1 MGTTEKSSVIV
12 ELYDLALTERK
23 DDRFGR
29 VVTTK
34 SLSENDLV
42 NIAVSRRT
50 DLNATTLK
58 ASMEILKEIAIEQ
71 IANGASVN
79 FGLGY
84 FNLTVNGVFIGDHA
98 KWDSSQHSL
107 LVNSTPTAG
116 LRDAVKATTVD
127 VRGMA
132 VSGPVINKL
141 TDVGSGE
148 ENTRLTPGG
157 GVNLT
162 GSKIKVEGDAPGVGI
177 SLINQAT
184 EEVIPI
190 PQTSILVNE
199 PSKITLLVPATLAP
213 GDYKLSLCTQY
224 SPSAKTP
231 LKEART
237 YLFEYVLNVASR

>member
-1 MGTTEKSSVIV
+1 MSTTEKSSVIV
-12 ELYDLALTERK
+12 ELYDLTLTERK

-50 DLNATTLK
+50 DLNATTLN
-58 ASMEILKEIAIEQ
+58 ASMEILKQIAIEQ

-84 FNLTVNGVFIGDHA
+84 FNLTVSGVFIGDNA

-107 LVNSTPTAG
+107 SVNTTPTAE
-116 LRDAVKATTVD
+116 LRNAVKTTTVD
-127 VRGMA
+127 VRGLA
-132 VSGPVINKL
+132 VSGPVVNSL
-141 TDVGSGE
+141 TDVSSGE
-148 ENTRLTPGG
+148 VNSRLTPGG

-162 GSKIKVEGDAPGVGI
+162 GSKIKIEGEAQGVGI
-177 SLINQAT
+177 SLVNQVT
-184 EEVIPI
+184 QEVISI
-190 PQTSILVNE
+190 PQTSVLVND
-199 PSKITLLVPATLAP
+199 PSKITFLVPATLAA
-213 GDYKLSLCTQY
+213 GDYKLNLCTQY
-224 SPSAKTP
+224 SPSVKTP

-237 YLFEYVLNVASR
+237 YTFEYVLNLVPR